1 MCIIIGFLS
10 RIIIQKFRNLIN
22 KRTARSAALGVISIA
37 NQFGVRITQDS
48 IEQMIDRQSLSSS
61 KSFKNK
67 FAELGIT
74 ARFKKT
80 SLNEIKNK
88 SYFFP
93 CVALLK
99 DGSSRILISYK
110 SYSDTPGVFL
120 LIDPLDATGEVQTLD
135 ENSFIEQWSKNIVL
149 VSKYSGVGAQDRIFD
164 WKWFLPELLR
174 HKWLIVITLL
184 TSILTHILG
193 LAPIIFIQISLD
205 KVLGYGAVSTLHLL
219 TAAIV
224 LALIFNG
231 ILGFARDY
239 VVNFIS
245 TTIEAR
251 LAGDLFDKTLALPTQ
266 TFQTSGSGEL
276 EGTLQSPAQVR
287 VYLSRQILTN
297 LFDATGILIFV
308 PVLFGYSPY
317 LALVV
322 VAFGIISG
330 LASLF
335 GKWKEKSL
343 NSELGS
349 SDRDKQRTLRETIT
363 GIEAVKV
370 FSLEDLQRKDWR
382 RNASRTIHKLNDKTR
397 VTNIVSNFSSTLQQL
412 MTVAIVFVGV
422 NLVLAGGLS
431 AGAIIAANMLGG
443 KAVGPIKQL
452 ITFFADLDGMKKV
465 LEQISKV
472 WNGQSERSQTG
483 SQLAIKGN
491 LNLRDVTINF
501 GETNALNK
509 LSLQIKERTKI
520 AIVGASASGKTTLLR
535 LIQGLLVPNSGLMEV
550 DSYNLRSIDLN
561 NYRGQV
567 ALVDPR
573 PVFFT
578 ATIEENLRRIK
589 PKVSERELEEAFKV
603 SGFDSVLDSLPQ
615 GLSTEIDQLGS
626 PLSQG
631 DRISLAIARSL
642 IERPKVLLF
651 DEVFSNLDK
660 MAQLKLLKNIDE
672 LSRNKTFILVT
683 HDLRFITKFDN
694 IFVLNEGSIVGS
706 GNHNDLLI
714 NNKFYKNMWDIDS
727 DLSQL
732 NKDDNNT
739 NV

>member
-1 MCIIIGFLS
+1 M
-10 RIIIQKFRNLIN
+10 IN
-22 KRTARSAALGVISIA
+22 NRTARSAALGVISIA
-37 NQFGVRITQDS
+37 NQFGVRITPDS
-48 IEQMIDRQSLSSS
+48 IEQMIDRKSLNSVTL
-61 KSFKNK
+61 FRNK
-67 FAELGIT
+67 FIELGIS
-74 ARFKKT
+74 ARFKK
-80 SLNEIKNK
+80 SSYKELKSK
-88 SYFFP
+88 SYFYP
-93 CVALLK
+93 CVAIFK
-99 DGSSRILISYK
+99 DGSSRILINYK
-110 SYSDTPGVFL
+110 SLNDSPGVFL

-135 ENSFIEQWSKNIVL
+135 ENIFKEQWNKNIVL
-149 VSKYSGVGAQDRIFD
+149 VSKYSGIGAQDRIFD

-266 TFQTSGSGEL
+266 VFQTSGSGEL
-276 EGTLQSPAQVR
+276 ESTLQSPAQVR
-287 VYLSRQILTN
+287 VYMSKQILTN

-322 VAFGIISG
+322 IVFGVIGG

-343 NSELGS
+343 NSELSS
-349 SDRDKQRTLRETIT
+349 SDRDKQRTLRETVT
-363 GIEAVKV
+363 GIETVKV

-397 VTNIVSNFSSTLQQL
+397 VTNIVSNFGSTLQQL

-422 NLVLAGGLS
+422 NLVLAGSLS
-431 AGAIIAANMLGG
+431 AGAIIASNMLGG

-452 ITFFADLDGMKKV
+452 ITFFADLDGMKRV

-483 SQLAIKGN
+483 SQLSIKGN
-491 LNLRDVTINF
+491 INLKNVSVNFSETI
-501 GETNALNK
+501 ALNGI
-509 LSLQIKERTKI
+509 STQFKERNKI
-520 AIVGASASGKTTLLR
+520 AVVGASASGKTTLLR
-535 LIQGLLVPNSGLMEV
+535 LIQGLLIPNSGSMEI
-550 DSYNLRSIDLN
+550 DSYNLRSLDLN

-573 PVFFT
+573 PVFFSG
-578 ATIEENLRRIK
+578 TIEENLRRIK
-589 PKVSERELEEAFKV
+589 PKVSEREIEEAFKE
-603 SGFDSVLDSLPQ
+603 SGFNSVIDTLPH
-615 GLSTEIDQLGS
+615 GMSTELDQLGS

-631 DRISLAIARSL
+631 DRILLAIARSL
-642 IERPKVLLF
+642 IERPKILLF

-660 MAQLKLLKNIDE
+660 MGQLYLLNNLNE
-672 LSRNKTFILVT
+672 VARNRTFILVT
-683 HDLRFITKFDN
+683 HDLRFTSEFDK
-694 IFVLNEGSIVGS
+694 IVVLDNGSIVGE
-706 GNHNDLLI
+706 GTHEELLN
-714 NNKFYKNMWDIDS
+714 NNKFYKKMWEIDIS
-727 DLSQL
+727 LSQL
-732 NKDDNNT
+732 KNKTPEINN
-739 NV
+739 